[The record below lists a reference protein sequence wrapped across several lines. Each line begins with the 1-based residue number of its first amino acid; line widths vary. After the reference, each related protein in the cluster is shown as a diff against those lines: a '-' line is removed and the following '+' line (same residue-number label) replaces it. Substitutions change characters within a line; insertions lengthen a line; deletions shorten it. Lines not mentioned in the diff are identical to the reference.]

1 MKRWAALMLIAAMLL
16 TVSVAVFAE
25 NTYVGEITMRENVVF
40 LDGVPILSAQLPNG
54 FVYLP
59 LELLAYYGF
68 DITVDTRPALHDD
81 GYIYTVTRNDKTPFF
96 STEMIHQDSW
106 AVMQRQSRVYTT
118 KVQVYLDSDTPANV
132 YETEDGIVLIQSDEL
147 AKYGAYDWNT
157 KTQTICIDAEI
168 EMPDQLSFGALVG
181 MDEQNLASGVIVRIS
196 DGMCAEIEKDDL
208 LEWFRVYEDFDPFE
222 RVIAPQDSFE
232 FEDYYIKFWSKD
244 STQKPWVVYSNASVI
259 AGMFG
264 KPYQTHGDIKENY
277 VWYLPYIGNARSAL
291 YTANQK
297 LEQKYLTDDTRL
309 RECRT
314 DELADIPTQNLLSCV
329 KASDWAKAEIQ
340 SAAACNLVV
349 CDLTSSY
356 TDAISRQDF
365 CNLLYRL
372 IMTEFAPNSDSRMDT
387 QFVRENIVAERNLQD
402 AMQTVAYADCE
413 DETVKFL
420 TAAGIVC
427 GTGDGQFSPEELLS
441 REQAATLLYRTA
453 QFLQN
458 KTLQTGSVSGFEDA
472 ERISDWAME
481 SVAAICA
488 VGVMNGVE
496 DMRFAPQEAYTVEQ
510 AMVTML
516 RLYECR

>member
-1 MKRWAALMLIAAMLL
+1 MKQWTALMLIAAMLL
-16 TVSVAVFAE
+16 TVPVAVSAE
-25 NTYVGEITMRENVVF
+25 NTYVGEITMREDVVS

-59 LELLAYYGF
+59 LALLAYYGF
-68 DITVDTRPALHDD
+68 DITVDTRPARQD
-81 GYIYTVTRNDKTPFF
+81 GGYVYTVVRNDKTPFF

-106 AVMQRQSRVYTT
+106 TVMQRQSRVYTT

-147 AKYGAYDWNT
+147 AKYGTYDWDK
-157 KTQTICIDAEI
+157 KTQTICIDMGI
-168 EMPDQLSFGALVG
+168 ETPDHLSFGALIG
-181 MDEQNLASGVIVRIS
+181 MDEQDLASGVIVRSS
-196 DGMCAEIEKDDL
+196 DGMCAEIEQDDL
-208 LEWFRVYEDFDPFE
+208 LEWFRVYEDFDPYE
-222 RVIAPQDSFE
+222 RVIAPQDSFA
-232 FEDYYIKFWSKD
+232 FEDYYIKIWSKD
-244 STQKPWVVYSNASVI
+244 QTQKPWVVYSNASVI

-264 KPYQTHGDIKENY
+264 KPYQTDGGVRKNY

-291 YTANQK
+291 YTANRK
-297 LEQKYLTDDTRL
+297 LEQKYLTDDSKL
-309 RECRT
+309 RECK
-314 DELADIPTQNLLSCV
+314 EGEAASLPTQNLLSCIN
-329 KASDWAKAEIQ
+329 ASDWAKAEIQ
-340 SAAACNLVV
+340 SAAACNLLV

-387 QFVRENIVAERNLQD
+387 QFVRENIVGERNLQD
-402 AMQTVAYADCE
+402 VMQTVAYVDCE
-413 DETVKFL
+413 NETVKFL

-427 GTGDGQFSPEELLS
+427 GTGDNQFSPEELLS
-441 REQAATLLYRTA
+441 REQAATMLYRTA

-458 KTLQTGSVSGFEDA
+458 KTLQTGSVSGFADA
-472 ERISDWAME
+472 ELISDWATE

-488 VGVMNGVE
+488 MGVMNGVE
-496 DMRFAPQEAYTVEQ
+496 DMRFAPQDKYTVEQ